1 MADIE
6 KAFEIS
12 DDSLENVSGGAEE
25 GKRINQIILQP
36 PLINEEHNE
45 ENIREYL
52 ENLKRDYT
60 T

>member
-12 DDSLENVSGGAEE
+12 DEGLEQVSGGVGES
-25 GKRINQIILQP
+25 KRLNQIILQP